1 MAEAPRIRPESATVL
16 HVLRGYVRARPKA
29 VFEAIAARLDPG
41 PDAESYF
48 TADSA
53 AWLVI
58 SQGGWWYRAEYR
70 VVPDGNGSHV
80 EHTLLNVAERAHRLG
95 RFTGRKVIAGAP
107 AAFTRLI
114 SELRAE
120 LE

>member
-1 MAEAPRIRPESATVL
+1 MAEAPRARPESATVL
-16 HVLRGYVRARPKA
+16 LEFRGHLTARPKA
-29 VFEAIAARLDPG
+29 VFEAIAARMDPG

-48 TADSA
+48 TADPS

-70 VVPDGNGSHV
+70 VVPDESGSHL
-80 EHTLLNVAERAHRLG
+80 EHTLLNVAENGHRLG
-95 RFTGRKVIAGAP
+95 RFTGRKVIEAAP
-107 AAFTRLI
+107 AAFERLLA
-114 SELRAE
+114 ELRAE

>member
-1 MAEAPRIRPESATVL
+1 M
-16 HVLRGYVRARPKA
+16 
-29 VFEAIAARLDPG
+29 FEAIAARLDPG